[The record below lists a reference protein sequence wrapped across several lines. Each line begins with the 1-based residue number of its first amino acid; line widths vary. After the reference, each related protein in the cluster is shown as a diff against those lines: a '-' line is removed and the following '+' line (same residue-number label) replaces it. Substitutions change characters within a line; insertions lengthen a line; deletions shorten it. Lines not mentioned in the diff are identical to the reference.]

1 MAVKAAA
8 ALADNLFGLAHR
20 NGKNYEPRR
29 VTQGFD
35 EFDPRFDKRKNE
47 QQRLQDLIVE
57 KYYGPEINAPQLKLS
72 DLEGRDFLTTYSDR
86 TDANGVITKIND
98 VELASEQPLRGGQD
112 FMFLNPG
119 KVWTSGWTPSR
130 AIHKAA
136 AGENIIYL
144 PHRMAPSGGDFS
156 SMTGGTMIRY
166 AQANMDRATAKDF
179 DKVMKGINPNWPG
192 LASDE
197 AVDAFQGMPDTH
209 RKAIK
214 KAMDVKFRNSG
225 GLNIGE
231 ARLAAADPRQV
242 NAREGGIMNVGEIH
256 GGKPI
261 EEVDH
266 PDYPAGLQGEGL
278 GTLEDQPMTIFD
290 LLPDA
295 RIGADQRRVGD
306 AVDTVNPDPNDIR
319 ALQMKPYRGTITP
332 EILKR
337 LQDRGI
343 DVGNIDPALLATLG
357 LASAGAAGGSLL
369 MGDGKNK
376 VKKYVDSLF
385 SEVME

>member
-1 MAVKAAA
+1 MGARAAA
-8 ALADNLFGLAHR
+8 TLADNLFGLVHQGAD
-20 NGKNYEPRR
+20 NYDPKLVAR
-29 VTQGFD
+29 GFD
-35 EFDPRFDKRKNE
+35 EFDPRFDLRKNE

-57 KYYGPEINAPQLKLS
+57 KLYGPKLDIPQMKLS
-72 DLEGRDFLTTYSDR
+72 DLEGRNFMTTYSDR
-86 TDANGVITKIND
+86 TDAGGVITKIND
-98 VELASEQPLRGGQD
+98 VELASEQPLFGGQD
-112 FMFLNPG
+112 YMFYNPG
-119 KVWTSGWTPSR
+119 RVWTSGRTPSK
-130 AIHKAA
+130 AMHDAA
-136 AGENIIYL
+136 AGEDIIYL

-166 AQANMDRATAKDF
+166 AQSNMDSSTIKQF
-179 DKVMKGINPNWPG
+179 DKVMKEINPTWPG
-192 LASDE
+192 LSSDN
-197 AVDAFQGMPDTH
+197 AVAAFQKMPDTH

-214 KAMDVKFRNSG
+214 NAMDVKFRNDG

-231 ARLAAADPRQV
+231 ARLSVADPRQV

-256 GGKPI
+256 GSKPI
-261 EEVDH
+261 VDVDH

-306 AVDTVNPDPNDIR
+306 AVDTLNPSAADIR

-337 LQDRGI
+337 LSDRGV
-343 DVGNIDPALLATLG
+343 DVGNIDPSLLAAMG

-369 MGDGKNK
+369 FGEGGDKAG
-376 VKKYVDSLF
+376 KYVDSLF
-385 SEVME
+385 DEVLR

>member
-1 MAVKAAA
+1 MAKAALT
-8 ALADNLFGLAHR
+8 LAGNLLGLAHR
-20 NGKNYEPRR
+20 GADNYDPKLVAR
-29 VTQGFD
+29 GFD
-35 EFDPRFDKRKNE
+35 EFDPRFDKRANE

-57 KYYGPEINAPQLKLS
+57 KLYGPKLDIPTMKLS
-72 DLEGRDFLTTYSDR
+72 DLEGRDFMTTYSDR
-86 TDANGVITKIND
+86 TDAGGVITKIND
-98 VELASEQPLRGGQD
+98 VELASEQPLFGGQD
-112 FMFLNPG
+112 YMFNNPG
-119 KVWTSGWTPSR
+119 RVWTSGRTPSK
-130 AIHKAA
+130 AMHDAA
-136 AGENIIYL
+136 AGKDVIYL

-166 AQANMDRATAKDF
+166 AQANMDSSTMKQF
-179 DKVMKGINPNWPG
+179 DKVMKEINPSWPG
-192 LASDE
+192 LSSDS
-197 AVDAFQGMPDTH
+197 AVDAFQNMPDTH

-214 KAMDVKFRNSG
+214 NAMDVKFRNNG

-231 ARLAAADPRQV
+231 ARLSVADPRQV
-242 NAREGGIMNVGEIH
+242 NAREAGIMNVGEIH

-261 EEVDH
+261 VEVDH

-306 AVDTVNPDPNDIR
+306 AVDTLNPSRDDIR
-319 ALQMKPYRGTITP
+319 ALQMKPYMGTITP

-357 LASAGAAGGSLL
+357 LTSAGAAGGSLL
-369 MGDGKNK
+369 LGDGKNK